1 MIGISTRTK
10 IFLLTILIFYQ
21 FTVIVCALSGIVP
34 MLPETQVRIPIEPII
49 LGILSGFGL
58 VFFVMTPLEWI
69 NDRYL
74 RITSTKMNYS
84 YFVLASLVFLFAL
97 LLSTGYIESVLTKD
111 VPDVFHYFRWEQGLW
126 IYVFSSGSTTILIA
140 LLFAFSSRHTNAQR
154 PRRIAA
160 LFEQDRTAKAL
171 LNLSIFALALTLFS
185 VGMAYLPVHLEA
197 RGYTKAAFSILVD
210 FYGQGRVGVSTIV
223 GYLFVLLLLVIVWKL
238 LGRINLEWLR
248 DTTRL
253 SVAAILLT
261 PGIFVKTPSILP
273 AAVCLARMLMFF
285 PDPDLFP
292 LFSTGRFVIWP
303 VWLILWPVSATWYV
317 GILALLAHRL
327 WHCLRDSLTDTTMTR
342 NEAS

>member
-10 IFLLTILIFYQ
+10 IFLLTILIFYK
-21 FTVIVCALSGIVP
+21 FTVIACALSGIVP
-34 MLPETQVRIPIEPII
+34 VLPETQVRILIKPII
-49 LGILSGFGL
+49 LGILSGLGL

-74 RITSTKMNYS
+74 RITSTRMNYS

-97 LLSTGYIESVLTKD
+97 VLSAGYIESVLTKD
-111 VPDVFHYFRWEQGLW
+111 VPDVFYYFRWEQGLW

-140 LLFAFSSRHTNAQR
+140 LLFAFSSRHTDAQR

-171 LNLSIFALALTLFS
+171 LKLSVFALALTLFS

-253 SVAAILLT
+253 GVAAILLT
-261 PGIFVKTPSILP
+261 PGIFVNPHGATPSTLP
-273 AAVCLARMLMFF
+273 AVVCLARMLLFF

-303 VWLILWPVSATWYV
+303 MWLILWPVSATWYV
-317 GILALLAHRL
+317 GILALLVRRL
-327 WHCLRDSLTDTTMTR
+327 GDGVRLERGER
-342 NEAS
+342 NRL